1 MDYQA
6 EINANNVKIAE
17 LRARLAEL
25 QGQGALGTDEMDY
38 RLAAQRANA
47 GDMTGARYHM
57 DNVTRRA
64 QLERMYASS
73 SAAESRDLEYQYAK
87 LQDAV
92 LAAEDEKNYVPPT
105 NTAAA
110 KTAQRKLDKAKTDL
124 AIFEKKNPNVVKM
137 HWNWAGQK
145 PFSFDNT
152 PENEYNIAT
161 GKSMIGDLVTTG
173 ADGNAYL
180 KEGANINPAV
190 DYFKKIPYWW
200 ENEEV
205 LNNLK
210 YLNGLRT
217 AKQAAAAPT
226 VSNANIFA
234 LDPEKF
240 SNGLWVDAAARN
252 EAKARYDALPV
263 EEKNK
268 KEAMEFKKFL
278 SKWTKDEYAAWKKA
292 MREEGQRQFDSLAK
306 GEQDLAN
313 YENSF
318 TDKGGRKWTRKDGK
332 WETDST
338 WRK

>member
-17 LRARLAEL
+17 LKARLAEL

-57 DNVTRRA
+57 DNVARRD
-64 QLERMYASS
+64 QIERMGAA
-73 SAAESRDLEYQYAK
+73 SAASEARDLEYQYAK

-105 NTAAA
+105 NTSAAR
-110 KTAQRKLDKAKTDL
+110 TAQRKLDKAKTDL
-124 AIFEKKNPNVVKM
+124 AIFEKKNPNIVKM

-145 PFSFDNT
+145 PSAADDT
-152 PENEYNIAT
+152 PRNEYNIAT

-173 ADGNAYL
+173 SDGNVYL
-180 KEGANINPAV
+180 KEGADIAPAV

-210 YLNGLRT
+210 YLNSLKTPQG
-217 AKQAAAAPT
+217 AADAST
-226 VSNANIFA
+226 VENAEIFK
-234 LDPEKF
+234 LDPAKF
-240 SNGLWVDAAARN
+240 SNGLWVDEAARD
-252 EAKARYDALPV
+252 EAKARYDAFPV
-263 EEKNK
+263 EQKNR
-268 KEAMEFKKFL
+268 KEAMEFKKSL
-278 SKWTKDEYAAWKKA
+278 SKWTKAEYRAWKKA
-292 MREEGQRQFDSLAK
+292 MNEEGQRLFDSLAS
-306 GEQDLAN
+306 GEHDIAN
-313 YENSF
+313 YENAF